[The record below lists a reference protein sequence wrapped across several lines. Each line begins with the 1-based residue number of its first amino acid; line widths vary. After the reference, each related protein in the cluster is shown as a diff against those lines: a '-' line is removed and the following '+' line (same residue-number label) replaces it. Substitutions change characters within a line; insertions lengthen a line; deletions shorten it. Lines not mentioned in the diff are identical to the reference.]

1 MGNKIEFLESKVKE
15 LEKDKTA
22 YQVHTANIEQQL
34 MEKQKR
40 IEELREEVEFWK
52 IGDFDK
58 KLKESQEELKR
69 VKKENESLRITIEEL
84 LLNK

>member
-1 MGNKIEFLESKVKE
+1 

>member
-1 MGNKIEFLESKVKE
+1 MSNKIEFLESKVK
-15 LEKDKTA
+15 D
-22 YQVHTANIEQQL
+22 EQQL